1 MNSFINRFQKGY
13 YRPISMPIWKWIIVC
28 AIWVIAVIGYIGSF
42 IVNPWLLIVGMIFQV
57 LGLML
62 MLSFDTGS
70 WRNTESG
77 KEYLNMYGE

>member
-1 MNSFINRFQKGY
+1 
-13 YRPISMPIWKWIIVC
+13 
-28 AIWVIAVIGYIGSF
+28 
-42 IVNPWLLIVGMIFQV
+42 MIFQV
-57 LGLML
+57 LGLIL